1 MTGSPLVIGRHRGR
15 QWDMF
20 PLLISFFAAS
30 PSIHGELAQ
39 LEKQAGIVA
48 ELAASIEMHS
58 EDAERLG
65 RPANLA
71 LIQSDLQA
79 LLKRM
84 DRLENALEQL
94 NQKLDESE

>member
-1 MTGSPLVIGRHRGR
+1 MAG
-15 QWDMF
+15 W
-20 PLLISFFAAS
+20 
-30 PSIHGELAQ
+30 Q

-48 ELAASIEMHS
+48 ELAASIQMHS
-58 EDAERLG
+58 QNAEQLG

-94 NQKLDESE
+94 NQKMDESE

>member
-1 MTGSPLVIGRHRGR
+1 M
-15 QWDMF
+15 M
-20 PLLISFFAAS
+20 PLLLSLIAS
-30 PSIHGELAQ
+30 SPNIHGELAQ

-48 ELAASIEMHS
+48 QLAEEIQHHS
-58 EDAERLG
+58 QEAERLG

-94 NQKLDESE
+94 NQKMDASE